1 MKCLN
6 DFMLN
11 FQFQTLQMYSS
22 SRNFFEMVRIDFL
35 VDEDFNPHLTEVNVS
50 PGTTPSKESEI
61 FANTLE
67 QVIYN
72 TIRLVGASNYFDLM
86 SMQVNSSKVFTDLIK
101 ILFTVINLRA

>member
-1 MKCLN
+1 
-6 DFMLN
+6 MLN

-50 PGTTPSKESEI
+50 PGTTASNKLAEI
-61 FANTLE
+61 YINTLE